1 MSSLSDS
8 QEDSFSYEGESDMV
22 EDLFLGN
29 RKSSPVVL
37 SRRESVFLAE
47 SSFSSSEG
55 HGSQQTS
62 EGSVQEDNKTS
73 LIARENIAE
82 SEHLTIDEGQEH
94 YSDWFESTSASE
106 RSSDARFQ
114 DTISLKDESIL
125 HTEENKRKDSFIMKK
140 LALLIPGCNPHNNGK
155 SYEDK
160 ILYGKKEMSD
170 FCFKKIQLLISME
183 RPKGKRNLREVF
195 LTSKKQHVHQSVVGR
210 KAKIESLKI
219 ENFMNK
225 MEKIKQSDFHI
236 PSLCSDCRT
245 VMSNNAKRE
254 FLKRKLEIVKRQ
266 EFEDRLQTHL
276 YQKDSVSLIA
286 EITRSCTKPTASTR
300 EVWKKLLQNGEC

>member
-114 DTISLKDESIL
+114 DTISLKVGRLVTINYQE
-125 HTEENKRKDSFIMKK
+125 
-140 LALLIPGCNPHNNGK
+140 
-155 SYEDK
+155 
-160 ILYGKKEMSD
+160 
-170 FCFKKIQLLISME
+170 
-183 RPKGKRNLREVF
+183 
-195 LTSKKQHVHQSVVGR
+195 LTFQSVS
-210 KAKIESLKI
+210 AKPL
-219 ENFMNK
+219 
-225 MEKIKQSDFHI
+225 QTQAYT
-236 PSLCSDCRT
+236 CRT
-245 VMSNNAKRE
+245 SFNLPYVINATTD
-254 FLKRKLEIVKRQ
+254 V
-266 EFEDRLQTHL
+266 
-276 YQKDSVSLIA
+276 
-286 EITRSCTKPTASTR
+286 
-300 EVWKKLLQNGEC
+300 